1 MSRCLGLVMTSARD
15 KKTDPS
21 RELYNMPTV
30 EPECP
35 SASRG
40 VQSYVP
46 RPTSTATTATY
57 DPTPIARPVHGCGDP
72 ESRRYLES
80 ATRLRPRHR
89 QQPQDLQTGFR
100 VDVKNDLVSS
110 TINSRRVLTGVSKS
124 RHRVDRSRVRRR
136 HASLRRVDTVPRLV
150 TAILLLQR
158 MDTEIATRTR
168 FLVAIAMRI
177 SAKKLLNA

>member
-72 ESRRYLES
+72 ESRRYLKS
-80 ATRLRPRHR
+80 ATKTATAPWSTASRPADGVSCGRQERLGQFNDK
-89 QQPQDLQTGFR
+89 QQARSP
-100 VDVKNDLVSS
+100 
-110 TINSRRVLTGVSKS
+110 RRVQKQTPRGSISSPQTS
-124 RHRVDRSRVRRR
+124 RQSTARR
-136 HASLRRVDTVPRLV
+136 HSASPRDRRPATSSHGHGDRNPYKVSRNHRYGD
-150 TAILLLQR
+150 QR
-158 MDTEIATRTR
+158 
-168 FLVAIAMRI
+168 
-177 SAKKLLNA
+177 